1 MSNKKILRRS
11 FAVLTAS
18 LMLFGAPVYFPQNEI
33 VSYADNDTMETAD
46 TVDANTVI
54 SDSVSKTDIPNWYKF
69 TVTEKG
75 VVQFNFDTQN
85 GSTLLLVFYNSA
97 GEKLYSKTMSLKSK
111 TENHISM
118 PNFGIEAGEYY
129 VGVGYADILSYAED
143 VNYDL
148 SISFTPDENYETE
161 PNGTR
166 ESANEIALN
175 SFVEGN
181 SCSYSDSDWYK
192 FTVDEKGATSFSL
205 EADFASS
212 TGSKYDWKLELYSG
226 DNTNYTYAI
235 NFKGEDGKAVSVN
248 YGLEPGVYYAKLVNP
263 YEYKGKDYKFS
274 VNFTADENYET
285 EPNGKKEFA
294 NEIAL
299 NSFARG
305 NSDSYSDSDWYKFT
319 VDEKGATSFSL
330 EADFASS
337 TGSKYDWKLELYSG
351 DNTNYTYAIN
361 FKGED
366 GKAVSNKY
374 GLDPGVYYAKLVNP
388 NNYNGKDYKF
398 SVNFTADPNYETEP
412 NNSAETADE
421 LNGFVK
427 GSLSSNS
434 DADWYKFTVDG
445 KGYVNF
451 DFETSA
457 ESGEWKLELFEN
469 ADSKSSF
476 YEKTFKAGEETNI
489 TDDIGLDEG
498 EYYARIRSYSWVA
511 DDYKLNLNFV
521 EDEKWESEFNNDFD
535 TADEILP
542 NTTTSGCLMSSGDK
556 DYYKFT
562 LENDGYIN
570 LDFISKAV
578 GNAVTYYTMEL
589 MDSTEEHTVIYT
601 VQIKGSDELVE
612 SGNIGLAKGT
622 YFVRVKPN
630 STFKENYSVKLSYE
644 ESQNWEQEYNN
655 TKDTANFFAMNST
668 KKGNLKKS
676 PDTDYYKFE
685 MTEDGTIFIDF
696 ERPMDGT
703 TTTYWVVGIIDEKGT
718 YLERYYMKGNES
730 LTSTEGLALAKGN
743 YYMHIQASSFNTSD
757 YKITLRDSDYKES
770 EPQGNVLHG
779 DANCDGNV
787 TISDA
792 VAILQHLANSDKYPF
807 DEKALANADVD
818 GVAGVTGRDAVEIQK
833 YDAGVITVFPVEEK

>member
-1 MSNKKILRRS
+1 MYS
-11 FAVLTAS
+11 
-18 LMLFGAPVYFPQNEI
+18 M
-33 VSYADNDTMETAD
+33 
-46 TVDANTVI
+46 
-54 SDSVSKTDIPNWYKF
+54 KF
-69 TVTEKG
+69 
-75 VVQFNFDTQN
+75 
-85 GSTLLLVFYNSA
+85 S
-97 GEKLYSKTMSLKSK
+97 
-111 TENHISM
+111 
-118 PNFGIEAGEYY
+118 
-129 VGVGYADILSYAED
+129 
-143 VNYDL
+143 
-148 SISFTPDENYETE
+148 
-161 PNGTR
+161 GT
-166 ESANEIALN
+166 
-175 SFVEGN
+175 
-181 SCSYSDSDWYK
+181 
-192 FTVDEKGATSFSL
+192 
-205 EADFASS
+205 
-212 TGSKYDWKLELYSG
+212 
-226 DNTNYTYAI
+226 
-235 NFKGEDGKAVSVN
+235 DGKAVSKN
-248 YGLEPGVYYAKLVNP
+248 FGLKEGTYYAKLVLP

-274 VNFTADENYET
+274 VD
-285 EPNGKKEFA
+285 
-294 NEIAL
+294 
-299 NSFARG
+299 
-305 NSDSYSDSDWYKFT
+305 
-319 VDEKGATSFSL
+319 
-330 EADFASS
+330 
-337 TGSKYDWKLELYSG
+337 
-351 DNTNYTYAIN
+351 
-361 FKGED
+361 
-366 GKAVSNKY
+366 
-374 GLDPGVYYAKLVNP
+374 
-388 NNYNGKDYKF
+388 
-398 SVNFTADPNYETEP
+398 FTADPNYETEP

-469 ADSKSSF
+469 ADSKFSF
-476 YEKTFKAGEETNI
+476 YEKIFKAGEETNI

-498 EYYARIRSYSWVA
+498 EYYAKIRNTVC
-511 DDYKLNLNFV
+511 DDYKLSLNFIKNN
-521 EDEKWESEFNNDFD
+521 KWESEFNNDFD

-542 NTTTSGCLMSSGDK
+542 NSSISGCLMASNDK

-578 GNAVTYYTMEL
+578 GNAVAYYTMEL
-589 MDSTEEHTVIYT
+589 MDSTEKHTVIYT
-601 VQIKGSDELVE
+601 VQIWGDSELVE

-655 TKDTANFFAMNST
+655 TKDTANVFAMNST

-730 LTSTEGLALAKGN
+730 LTTTEGLALAKGN

-770 EPQGNVLHG
+770 EPQEMFFT
-779 DANCDGNV
+779 AMQTCDGNV
-787 TISDA
+787 TFRCRCNTSTSCK
-792 VAILQHLANSDKYPF
+792 H
-807 DEKALANADVD
+807 
-818 GVAGVTGRDAVEIQK
+818 R
-833 YDAGVITVFPVEEK
+833 PVPV